1 MSAQQVDQTP
11 SNNVRAPA
19 VVAAGRYRAGFW
31 AVAFAFL
38 IVMAAATLPSPL
50 YGLYRERDNLSAFTV
65 TVIYAIYAAGTIVTL
80 LFARFIAARIGRRG
94 MMLGSVAT
102 MMAAAGLIAAWKALP
117 GLLVGRFITGVAV
130 GLAAGTAITYLIELR
145 LRENPKAS
153 VIPARNIGTGVN
165 VGALGIG
172 PLVAGFL
179 AQWVTH
185 PLTVPYLLWV
195 GLGVIALIG
204 LAAAPETGTP
214 AAAPAAGKQA
224 SSSSR
229 SVGLLVPAS
238 VATLAAFAANG
249 LFAGL
254 SGLFLAITFHHPSH
268 ALSGATLFLVFAAGV
283 TAQLATSR
291 LPASRVFVLGT
302 ISMVIGLALLVVSV
316 RLSTPSLALFLI
328 SGTLIGAGAGAL
340 FKGTTGLVL
349 DATAPEN
356 RLAMTSDLLIA
367 LFVGLSIPVIGAGV
381 ALDQGATPPDTV
393 LGFAIV
399 VGLGV
404 AGAGAWLGQALRSAQ
419 RPASASPITTP
430 NTSV

>member
-19 VVAAGRYRAGFW
+19 AAAAGRYRAGFW

-65 TVIYAIYAAGTIVTL
+65 TVIYAIYAAGTIATL
-80 LFARFIAARIGRRG
+80 LSARFIAARIGRRG

-102 MMAAAGLIAAWKALP
+102 MMAAAGLMAAWKALP

-179 AQWVTH
+179 AQWVKH

-195 GLGVIALIG
+195 GLGAIALIG
-204 LAAAPETGTP
+204 LVGAPETGTP
-214 AAAPAAGKQA
+214 APATPAKQPA

-229 SVGLLVPAS
+229 SVRLLVPAS
-238 VATLAAFAANG
+238 AATLAAFAANG

-283 TAQLATSR
+283 ASQLATSH

-302 ISMVIGLALLVVSV
+302 ISMVVGLALLVISV

-404 AGAGAWLGQALRSAQ
+404 ASAGVWLGQALRSAQ
-419 RPASASPITTP
+419 RPESASPIKTP